1 MDVLAACPA
10 DPSTPSRYTEDRQ
23 PRALAPAFCTKPTA
37 AGQSPAL
44 RAKSTCARVEHA
56 PRYTRPYRDCPEAH
70 HAMRLSTIKLSG
82 FKSFVDP
89 TTLHLPTNMTGVVG
103 PNGCGKSNIID
114 AVRWVMGESSASRL
128 RGDSLTDVIFS
139 GSSARKP
146 VSQATVELIFD
157 NTDHTITGEY
167 ASFNEISVKRTVSR
181 DGSSNYYLNG
191 TKCRRRDITD
201 LFLGTGL
208 GPRSYSII
216 EQGMISQI
224 IEARPEDLRVY
235 LEEAAGISKYKERRK
250 ETETRIRHTRENL
263 DRLGDLREEIGKQ
276 LEHLKRQARQAE
288 QYQGLQEERKIKDAE
303 WKALEFRGLDQRLGG
318 LREALSQEETRLQQF
333 IAEQRDAE
341 ARIETSRVR
350 REEAADALSTAQA
363 EVYQVGSTLARLE
376 QQIQHQREMSQR
388 LNKARDETQQ
398 ALAELG
404 QHISGDE
411 SKLIVLRDAV
421 ELAEPQLEQLQEE
434 NEIKQEA
441 LRDAEARL
449 ADWQARWEAHTR
461 STSEASRAGEVERT
475 RVDYLD
481 RQVLEADR
489 RREAL
494 AVERGGLDLESL
506 ADAFEELQLQHETQ
520 KAALDGLTE
529 QVEARKEA
537 VAGLQD
543 RQRTGQ
549 TELADIRKQAQA
561 ARGRLSSLETLPQA
575 ALGQEQGAAV
585 AWLKQHRLDSGA
597 RVGERLSV
605 ESGWENAV
613 ESALGQLIEGV
624 LVDAPES
631 LVGALAEL
639 GEGRIA
645 LVSAEQG
652 TLDVAPTS
660 LAAKVQGPTAIRRL
674 LARLHAAEDLE
685 QARALQAT
693 LGEGDSV
700 ITRGGERLGEGWVRV
715 SRSGAAKQGAL
726 LREREIVTLREQ
738 IDTLQEREAELEER
752 LAAFRDQLLA
762 GEQHREEAQRQ
773 LYQAHRSVSELGGQL
788 QSQQGKVDAART
800 RIDRIE
806 GELSQLLETLDAGR
820 EQVRE
825 ARGRL
830 DEAVNSMGDLES
842 VRHALESER
851 RQFTDA
857 RDQARDAARNVRD
870 AAHSLALTLESQ
882 RTQVASLSQ
891 ALERMSTQR
900 GQLDSRLGE
909 LHAQLDDGDTPVQ
922 SLEAEH
928 QNALGERVRADRVLG
943 EARTMLEGIDA
954 ELRNF
959 EQTRHQRDE
968 QALAQRERISQRK
981 LDQQALVLSADQ
993 LTASVEK
1000 AGFVLQDVINALP
1013 DDARIGDW
1021 EQAVHQI
1028 DGRMRRLE
1036 PVNLAAIQEYGEASQ
1051 RSEYLDAQNTD
1062 LTTALETLED
1072 AIRKIDRETRGRFKD
1087 TFDRV
1092 NAGVQQLYPRLFG
1105 GGHAYLELT
1114 GEDLLDTGVT
1124 IMARPPGKR
1133 VSSIS
1138 LLSGGEKAMTAVALV
1153 FAIFQLNP
1161 APFCLLDEVDAPLDE
1176 ANVGR
1181 LANMVKE
1188 MSEKVQF
1195 LFVSHNKATMEAA
1208 HQLSGVTMR
1217 EPGVSRLVSVDL
1229 EEAARL
1235 AGAA

>member
-1 MDVLAACPA
+1 
-10 DPSTPSRYTEDRQ
+10 
-23 PRALAPAFCTKPTA
+23 
-37 AGQSPAL
+37 
-44 RAKSTCARVEHA
+44 
-56 PRYTRPYRDCPEAH
+56 
-70 HAMRLSTIKLSG
+70 MRLSTIKLSG

-157 NTDHTITGEY
+157 NSDHAIAGEY
-167 ASFNEISVKRTVSR
+167 AAFNEISVKRTVSR

-263 DRLGDLREEIGKQ
+263 DRLNDLREEITKQ

-288 QYQGLQEERKIKDAE
+288 QYQGLQEERKVKDAE
-303 WKALEFRGLDQRLGG
+303 WKALEFRGLDGRLRA
-318 LREALSQEETRLQQF
+318 LREGLSEEETRLQQF
-333 IAEQRDAE
+333 IAEQREAE
-341 ARIETSRVR
+341 ARIETGRVR
-350 REEAADALSTAQA
+350 REEASETLNKAQA
-363 EVYQVGSTLARLE
+363 EVYQVGSTLARIE
-376 QQIQHQREMSQR
+376 QQIQHQRDLAQR
-388 LNKARDETQQ
+388 LHKARDE
-398 ALAELG
+398 ALAALSELG

-411 SKLIVLRDAV
+411 SRLGVLRESV
-421 ELAEPQLEQLQEE
+421 EAAEPQLLQLQED
-434 NEIKQEA
+434 NEYKQEA
-441 LRDAEARL
+441 LREAEARL
-449 ADWQARWEAHTR
+449 GDWQQRWETHSRDAA
-461 STSEASRAGEVERT
+461 EATRAGEVERT

-481 RQVLEADR
+481 RQSLEAER

-494 AVERGGLDLESL
+494 ASERAGLDMDAL
-506 ADAFEELQLQHETQ
+506 ADSFEQAQLQHETQ
-520 KAALDGLTE
+520 KAALDGLSDNVETRKQAVGALQE
-529 QVEARKEA
+529 Q
-537 VAGLQD
+537 
-543 RQRTGQ
+543 QRGAQ
-549 TELADIRKQAQA
+549 SELAEIRKQAQA
-561 ARGRLSSLETLPQA
+561 ARGRLSSLETLQQA

-585 AWLKQHRLDSGA
+585 AWLKARGLDSSA
-597 RVGERLSV
+597 RVGERLTV
-605 ESGWENAV
+605 EPGWENAV

-624 LVDAPES
+624 LVDAPET
-631 LVGALAEL
+631 LVEALSEL

-645 LVSAEQG
+645 LVSDEAG
-652 TLDVAPTS
+652 GDSFAATS
-660 LAAKVQGPTAIRRL
+660 LAAKVQGPVAIRRL
-674 LARLHAAEDLE
+674 LARLHAAEDLPA
-685 QARALQAT
+685 ARALMAR
-693 LGEGDSV
+693 LGEGDSI
-700 ITRGGERLGEGWVRV
+700 ITRNGERLGPGWVRV

-726 LREREIVTLREQ
+726 LREREIQSLRVE
-738 IDTLQEREAELEER
+738 IDALQERETALEHR
-752 LAAFRDQLLA
+752 IVSFRDQLLA
-762 GEQHREEAQRQ
+762 AEQLREDAQRA
-773 LYQAHRSVSELGGQL
+773 LYMAHRSVSELAGQL
-788 QSQQGKVDAART
+788 QSQQGKLESSRAR
-800 RIDRIE
+800 IERIE
-806 GELSQLLETLDAGR
+806 GETAQLLETLDTSR
-820 EQVRE
+820 EQARE
-825 ARGRL
+825 ARNRL
-830 DEAVNSMGDLES
+830 EEAISRMAELEGARQS
-842 VRHALESER
+842 LESER
-851 RQFTDA
+851 RQLTEA
-857 RDQARDAARNVRD
+857 RDQARDAARQARD
-870 AAHSLALTLESQ
+870 AVHALALTLESQ
-882 RTQVASLSQ
+882 RAQIVSLSQ
-891 ALERMSTQR
+891 ALQRMGGQR
-900 GQLDSRLGE
+900 GQLDTRLEE
-909 LHAQLDDGDTPVQ
+909 LSLQLDEGDSPVQ
-922 SLEAEH
+922 TLESEH
-928 QNALGERVRADRVLG
+928 QSALSERVRADRVLT
-943 EARTMLEGIDA
+943 EARTALEGIDN
-954 ELRNF
+954 ELRHH
-959 EQTRHQRDE
+959 EQTRQQRDE
-968 QALAQRERISQRK
+968 QALAQRERISQRR
-981 LDQQALVLSADQ
+981 LDQQALVLKAEQLSSAVV
-993 LTASVEK
+993 A
-1000 AGFVLQDVINALP
+1000 AGFVLEDVINTLP
-1013 DDARIGDW
+1013 EVANPAEW
-1021 EQAVHQI
+1021 EQAVNQI

-1036 PVNLAAIQEYGEASQ
+1036 PVNLAAIHEYGEASQ
-1051 RSEYLDAQNTD
+1051 RAEYLEAQNLD
-1062 LTTALETLED
+1062 LNTALETLED

-1092 NAGVQQLYPRLFG
+1092 NAGVQALYPRLFG

-1114 GEDLLDTGVT
+1114 GEDLLDTGVA

-1181 LANMVKE
+1181 LAALVKE

-1195 LFVSHNKATMEAA
+1195 LFVTHNKATMEAA